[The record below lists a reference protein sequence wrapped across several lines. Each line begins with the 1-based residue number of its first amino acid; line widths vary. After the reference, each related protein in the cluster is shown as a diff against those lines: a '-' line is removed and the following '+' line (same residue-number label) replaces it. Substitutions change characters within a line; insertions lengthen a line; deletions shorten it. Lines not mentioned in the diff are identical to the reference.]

1 MRRYATEITEELIGE
16 RVHLKGWVQKRRDLG
31 GLIFIDLRDRS
42 GVMQVVFNPE
52 VSEAALETA
61 ERIRSEYVISVTGE
75 VLQRDPSQY
84 NDNIETGK
92 IEVLVDEVEVLSKAE
107 TPPFQVMDESI
118 AEDIRLKY
126 RYLDLRKPKL
136 QNILKLR
143 HQLNRSIRNFLDNET
158 FIDIE
163 TPVLS
168 KSTPEGARDYLVP
181 SRVHEGEF
189 YALPQSPQ
197 IYKQL
202 LMLSGMERYYQIVK
216 CFRDEDLRADR
227 QPEFTQ
233 VDIEMSFTDQEQ
245 MIELNERMITQVM
258 KDVKGVDIET
268 PLPRMTYAQAMAE
281 YGVDKPDTRF
291 GLKLNDLSDFSRSV
305 DFKVFRSAVENGGMV
320 KAIVLKGEE
329 SRFSRK
335 DIDKLETYVKTYGA
349 KGLAWLKVKEGDL
362 NGPIAKFFSEDNRKE
377 LYETLS
383 LENGDLILFVA
394 DTEKVVHASLGN
406 LRNKLAKDLDL
417 IPEGQFNFLWVTD
430 WPLFEY
436 DEEAGRYFAAHHPFT
451 SPRTEDLGKLE
462 TAPEEVIANAYDI
475 VLNGYELGG
484 GSVRIHDAET
494 QEKMFRALGFTDAE
508 RDEQFGFLLEAFKYG
523 APPHGG
529 IAYGFDRFVM
539 LLAGTDNIRDVI
551 AFPKTASASDLMMNA
566 PSRVSGEQLKELHI
580 EVDIEE

>member
-1 MRRYATEITEELIGE
+1 MRRYATEITEELTGE

-406 LRNKLAKDLDL
+406 LRNKLAKGLDL

-451 SPRTEDLGKLE
+451 SPKAEDVGKLE

-494 QEKMFRALGFTDAE
+494 QEKMFRALGFTDEE

-566 PSRVSGEQLKELHI
+566 PSKVSGEQLKELHI

>member
-245 MIELNERMITQVM
+245 MIELNERMIKQVM
-258 KDVKGVDIET
+258 KDVKGVDIKT

-320 KAIVLKGEE
+320 KAIVVKGEE

-349 KGLAWLKVKEGDL
+349 KGLAWLKVKEDDL
-362 NGPIAKFFSEDNRKE
+362 NGPIAKFFSADNRRD
-377 LYETLS
+377 LFETLS

-417 IPEGQFNFLWVTD
+417 IPEDQFNFLWVTD

-451 SPRTEDLGKLE
+451 SPKAEDVEKLE

-494 QEKMFRALGFTDAE
+494 QEKMFRALGFTDEE

>member
-1 MRRYATEITEELIGE
+1 MRRYATEITEELTGE

-61 ERIRSEYVISVTGE
+61 ERIRSEYVVSVTGE

-233 VDIEMSFTDQEQ
+233 
-245 MIELNERMITQVM
+245 
-258 KDVKGVDIET
+258 
-268 PLPRMTYAQAMAE
+268 
-281 YGVDKPDTRF
+281 
-291 GLKLNDLSDFSRSV
+291 
-305 DFKVFRSAVENGGMV
+305 
-320 KAIVLKGEE
+320 
-329 SRFSRK
+329 
-335 DIDKLETYVKTYGA
+335 
-349 KGLAWLKVKEGDL
+349 
-362 NGPIAKFFSEDNRKE
+362 
-377 LYETLS
+377 
-383 LENGDLILFVA
+383 
-394 DTEKVVHASLGN
+394 
-406 LRNKLAKDLDL
+406 
-417 IPEGQFNFLWVTD
+417 
-430 WPLFEY
+430 
-436 DEEAGRYFAAHHPFT
+436 GRH
-451 SPRTEDLGKLE
+451 
-462 TAPEEVIANAYDI
+462 
-475 VLNGYELGG
+475 
-484 GSVRIHDAET
+484 
-494 QEKMFRALGFTDAE
+494 
-508 RDEQFGFLLEAFKYG
+508 
-523 APPHGG
+523 
-529 IAYGFDRFVM
+529 
-539 LLAGTDNIRDVI
+539 RDVVYRPG
-551 AFPKTASASDLMMNA
+551 ADDRA
-566 PSRVSGEQLKELHI
+566 E
-580 EVDIEE
+580 

>member
-1 MRRYATEITEELIGE
+1 MRRYATEITEELTGE

-61 ERIRSEYVISVTGE
+61 ERIRSEYVVSVTGE

-245 MIELNERMITQVM
+245 MIELNERMIKQVM
-258 KDVKGVDIET
+258 KDVKGVDIKT

-305 DFKVFRSAVENGGMV
+305 DFKVFRSAVENGG
-320 KAIVLKGEE
+320 
-329 SRFSRK
+329 
-335 DIDKLETYVKTYGA
+335 YGQ
-349 KGLAWLKVKEGDL
+349 GDR
-362 NGPIAKFFSEDNRKE
+362 P
-377 LYETLS
+377 
-383 LENGDLILFVA
+383 
-394 DTEKVVHASLGN
+394 
-406 LRNKLAKDLDL
+406 
-417 IPEGQFNFLWVTD
+417 
-430 WPLFEY
+430 
-436 DEEAGRYFAAHHPFT
+436 
-451 SPRTEDLGKLE
+451 
-462 TAPEEVIANAYDI
+462 
-475 VLNGYELGG
+475 
-484 GSVRIHDAET
+484 
-494 QEKMFRALGFTDAE
+494 
-508 RDEQFGFLLEAFKYG
+508 
-523 APPHGG
+523 
-529 IAYGFDRFVM
+529 
-539 LLAGTDNIRDVI
+539 
-551 AFPKTASASDLMMNA
+551 
-566 PSRVSGEQLKELHI
+566 
-580 EVDIEE
+580 